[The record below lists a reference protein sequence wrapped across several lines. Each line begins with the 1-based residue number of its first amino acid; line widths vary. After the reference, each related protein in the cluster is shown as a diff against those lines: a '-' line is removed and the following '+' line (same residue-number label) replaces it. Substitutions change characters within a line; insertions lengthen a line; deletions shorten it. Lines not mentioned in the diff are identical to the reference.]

1 MGDLESSQKL
11 SGVSRPAEGVG
22 GGSCTEIS
30 TELIRSLTELQE
42 LEAVYERLCGEEKV
56 VERELDALLEQ
67 QNTIESKMVTLHRM
81 GPNLQLIEGD
91 AKQLAGMIT
100 FTCNLAEN
108 VSSKVRQLDLA
119 KNRLYQAIQR
129 ADDILDLKF
138 CMDGVRSA
146 LRSEDYEQ
154 AAAHIHRYLCL
165 DKSVIELSRQGQE
178 VPQNKIH
185 MIPFNSLDIISKSSN
200 RLYQAIQRADDI
212 LDLKFCMDGVR
223 SALRS
228 EDYEQ
233 AAAHIHRYL
242 CLDKSVIELSRQGQ
256 EGSMIDANLK
266 LLQEAEQ
273 RLKAIVAEK
282 FAIATKEGDLPQVE
296 RFFKI
301 FPLLGLHEE
310 GLSKFSEYLCK
321 QVASKAEENLLLV
334 LRSDMSDRR
343 AAVIF
348 ADTLTLLFE
357 GIARIVET
365 HQPIVETYYGLG
377 RLYTLIKYL
386 QVECD
391 RQVEK
396 VVDKFTKQRDYQQQ
410 FRLVQNNLRNS
421 APEKIEPR
429 ELDPILTEVTLM
441 NARSELYLRFLR
453 KRISS
458 DFEVGDSMA
467 SEEVK
472 QEHQKCL
479 DKLLNNCLLS
489 CTMQELIGYYI
500 TMEEYFMRE
509 TVNKAVALDTYE
521 KGQLTSSMVDDVFY
535 IVKKCIGRALS
546 SSNIDCLC
554 AMINLAT
561 RELEAD
567 FRGVLSNK
575 LRMGFPA
582 TTLQDIQRGVTSAVN
597 IMHSSLQQGKF
608 DTKGIESTDEAK
620 LSFLEL
626 IGYYITMEEY
636 FMRETVN
643 KAVALD
649 TYEKGQ
655 LTSSMVDDVF
665 YIVKKCIGRALS
677 SSNIDCLCAMIN
689 LATRELEADFR
700 GVLSNK
706 LRMGFPAT
714 TLQDIQRGVTSAV
727 NIMHSSLQQGKF
739 DTKGIEST
747 DEAKL
752 SFLVTLNNV
761 EVCSENISTLK
772 KTLESDCTKL
782 FSQGIGGEQ
791 AQAKFDSCLSDLAA
805 VSNKFRD
812 LLQEGLA
819 ELSSTAVKPQVQP
832 WINTFLSV
840 SHNIEEEEFNDYE
853 ANDPWVQQ
861 FILNLEQQMSEFKA
875 SLSPVIY
882 DSLTSLLTSLV
893 AVELEKVVLKSSFN
907 RLGGLQFDKELRSL
921 IAYLTTVTTW
931 TIRDKFARLSQM
943 ATILNLERV
952 TEILDYWGANSGPLT
967 WRLTPA
973 EVRQVLAL
981 RIDFRHEDIKRLR
994 L

>member
-1 MGDLESSQKL
+1 MFRHHFRQPRRA
-11 SGVSRPAEGVG
+11 SRPYRTRQLHSKMAAATAPGPRALGGEG
-22 GGSCTEIS
+22 GGSTVSVLSMERIQ
-30 TELIRSLTELQE
+30 SLTDLAD
-42 LEAVYERLCGEEKV
+42 LEAAYSRLCEEEKV
-56 VERELDALLEQ
+56 MQEELDALLEQ
-67 QNTIESKMVTLHRM
+67 QSTIENKMVALHRM

-91 AKQLAGMIT
+91 AQQLAGMIT

-138 CMDGVRSA
+138 CMDGVQTA
-146 LRSEDYEQ
+146 LRNEDYEQ
-154 AAAHIHRYLCL
+154 AAAHIHRYLSL
-165 DKSVIELSRQGQE
+165 DKSVIELSRQG
-178 VPQNKIH
+178 K
-185 MIPFNSLDIISKSSN
+185 
-200 RLYQAIQRADDI
+200 
-212 LDLKFCMDGVR
+212 
-223 SALRS
+223 
-228 EDYEQ
+228 
-233 AAAHIHRYL
+233 
-242 CLDKSVIELSRQGQ
+242 
-256 EGSMIDANLK
+256 EGGIIDANLK

-273 RLKAIVAEK
+273 RLKTIVTEK
-282 FAIATKEGDLPQVE
+282 FDTAMKQGDLPQVE

-321 QVASKAEENLLLV
+321 QVANKAEENLQLV
-334 LRSDMSDRR
+334 MGTDMSDRR

-365 HQPIVETYYGLG
+365 HQPIVETYYGPG
-377 RLYTLIKYL
+377 RLYTLIKHL

-396 VVDKFTKQRDYQQQ
+396 VVDKFIKERDYHRQFQQ
-410 FRLVQNNLRNS
+410 VQNSMMRS
-421 APEKIEPR
+421 ASAEKIEPR

-441 NARSELYLRFLR
+441 NARSELYLRFI
-453 KRISS
+453 KRRIIS

-472 QEHQKCL
+472 QEHQKYL

-489 CTMQELIGYYI
+489 RTMQELIGYYI

-509 TVNKAVALDTYE
+509 TVNKAVAMDSYE

-546 SSNIDCLC
+546 SSSIDCLC
-554 AMINLAT
+554 AMINHST
-561 RELEAD
+561 TELESD
-567 FRGVLSNK
+567 FREVLYNK
-575 LRMGFPA
+575 LKQGFPA
-582 TTLQDIQRGVTSAVN
+582 TTFQDFQRGVTSAVN

-620 LSFLEL
+620 QSFL
-626 IGYYITMEEY
+626 
-636 FMRETVN
+636 
-643 KAVALD
+643 
-649 TYEKGQ
+649 
-655 LTSSMVDDVF
+655 
-665 YIVKKCIGRALS
+665 
-677 SSNIDCLCAMIN
+677 
-689 LATRELEADFR
+689 
-700 GVLSNK
+700 
-706 LRMGFPAT
+706 
-714 TLQDIQRGVTSAV
+714 
-727 NIMHSSLQQGKF
+727 
-739 DTKGIEST
+739 
-747 DEAKL
+747 
-752 SFLVTLNNV
+752 
-761 EVCSENISTLK
+761 
-772 KTLESDCTKL
+772 SDCSKL
-782 FSQGIGGEQ
+782 LSQGFGGEQ
-791 AQAKFDSCLSDLAA
+791 AQAKIDSCLSDMAA
-805 VSNKFRD
+805 VSNKFCD
-812 LLQEGLA
+812 LLQEGLN
-819 ELSSTAVKPQVQP
+819 ELNSTAIKPQVKP
-832 WINTFLSV
+832 WINLFLSV
-840 SHNIEEEEFNDYE
+840 SHNIEEEEFSDYE

-861 FILNLEQQMSEFKA
+861 FIVNLEQQMTEFKA
-875 SLSPVIY
+875 GLSPVIY
-882 DSLTSLLTSLV
+882 DTLTGLMTSLI
-893 AVELEKVVLKSSFN
+893 AIELEKVLLKSTFS

-952 TEILDYWGANSGPLT
+952 TEILDYWGPNSGPLT

-981 RIDFRHEDIKRLR
+981 RIDFRSEDIKRLR

>member
-1 MGDLESSQKL
+1 TGTKMADLLSPQKL
-11 SGVSRPAEGVG
+11 SGDLPPSEGVG
-22 GGSCTEIS
+22 GSHCSEIS

-138 CMDGVRSA
+138 CMDGVQTA
-146 LRSEDYEQ
+146 LRNEDYEQ

-165 DKSVIELSRQGQE
+165 DKSVIELSRQG
-178 VPQNKIH
+178 K
-185 MIPFNSLDIISKSSN
+185 
-200 RLYQAIQRADDI
+200 
-212 LDLKFCMDGVR
+212 
-223 SALRS
+223 
-228 EDYEQ
+228 
-233 AAAHIHRYL
+233 
-242 CLDKSVIELSRQGQ
+242 

-273 RLKAIVAEK
+273 RLKTIVEEK
-282 FAIATKEGDLPQVE
+282 FAMATKEGDLPQVE

-334 LRSDMSDRR
+334 LGSDMSDRR

-365 HQPIVETYYGLG
+365 HQPIVETYYGPG

-396 VVDKFTKQRDYQQQ
+396 VVDKFIKQRDYHQQ
-410 FRLVQNNLRNS
+410 FRLVQSNLMRNS
-421 APEKIEPR
+421 ATEKIEPR

-467 SEEVK
+467 SEEIK

-489 CTMQELIGYYI
+489 CTMQELIGLYI

-546 SSNIDCLC
+546 SSSIDCLC

-561 RELEAD
+561 TELEAD
-567 FRGVLSNK
+567 FRDVLCNK

-620 LSFLEL
+620 LSFL
-626 IGYYITMEEY
+626 
-636 FMRETVN
+636 
-643 KAVALD
+643 
-649 TYEKGQ
+649 
-655 LTSSMVDDVF
+655 
-665 YIVKKCIGRALS
+665 
-677 SSNIDCLCAMIN
+677 
-689 LATRELEADFR
+689 
-700 GVLSNK
+700 
-706 LRMGFPAT
+706 
-714 TLQDIQRGVTSAV
+714 
-727 NIMHSSLQQGKF
+727 
-739 DTKGIEST
+739 
-747 DEAKL
+747 
-752 SFLVTLNNV
+752 
-761 EVCSENISTLK
+761 
-772 KTLESDCTKL
+772 SDCTKL

-812 LLQEGLA
+812 LLQEGLT
-819 ELSSTAVKPQVQP
+819 ELNSTAVKPQVQP

-861 FILNLEQQMSEFKA
+861 FILNLEQQMAEFKA

-882 DSLTSLLTSLV
+882 DSLTSLMTSLV
-893 AVELEKVVLKSSFN
+893 AVELEKVVLKSTFN

-981 RIDFRHEDIKRLR
+981 RIDFRSEDIKRLR

>member
-1 MGDLESSQKL
+1 MAAAVSGLWLPGGEG
-11 SGVSRPAEGVG
+11 GVSASSLSMER
-22 GGSCTEIS
+22 
-30 TELIRSLTELQE
+30 IRSLTDLPE
-42 LEAVYERLCGEEKV
+42 LEAAYSRLCGEEKG
-56 VERELDALLEQ
+56 VEEELEALLEQ
-67 QNTIESKMVTLHRM
+67 QNTIESKMVTLHRL

-91 AKQLAGMIT
+91 ARQLAGMIT

-138 CMDGVRSA
+138 CMDGVQTA
-146 LRSEDYEQ
+146 LRNEDYEQ
-154 AAAHIHRYLCL
+154 AAAHIHRYL
-165 DKSVIELSRQGQE
+165 S
-178 VPQNKIH
+178 
-185 MIPFNSLDIISKSSN
+185 
-200 RLYQAIQRADDI
+200 
-212 LDLKFCMDGVR
+212 
-223 SALRS
+223 
-228 EDYEQ
+228 
-233 AAAHIHRYL
+233 
-242 CLDKSVIELSRQGQ
+242 LDKSVIELSRQGQ
-256 EGSMIDANLK
+256 EGSIIDANLK

-273 RLKAIVAEK
+273 RLKIIVTEK
-282 FAIATKEGDLPQVE
+282 FDVATKQGNLPQVE

-321 QVASKAEENLLLV
+321 QVANKAKENLLLV
-334 LRSDMSDRR
+334 METDMSDRR

-365 HQPIVETYYGLG
+365 HQPIVETYYGPG
-377 RLYTLIKYL
+377 KLYTLIKHL

-391 RQVEK
+391 QQVEK
-396 VVDKFTKQRDYQQQ
+396 VVDKFIKQRDYHRQ
-410 FRLVQNNLRNS
+410 FQHVQNSMVRSS
-421 APEKIEPR
+421 ATEKIEPR

-441 NARSELYLRFLR
+441 NARSELYLRFI
-453 KRISS
+453 KRRIVS
-458 DFEVGDSMA
+458 DFEVEDSMA

-472 QEHQKCL
+472 QAHQKSL

-489 CTMQELIGYYI
+489 RTMQELIGCYI

-509 TVNKAVALDTYE
+509 TVNKAVAMDMCE

-546 SSNIDCLC
+546 SSSIDCLC
-554 AMINLAT
+554 AMINHST
-561 RELEAD
+561 TELESD
-567 FRGVLSNK
+567 FREVLCTK
-575 LRMGFPA
+575 LKLGFPA
-582 TTLQDIQRGVTSAVN
+582 TTFQDIQRGVTSAVN

-620 LSFLEL
+620 
-626 IGYYITMEEY
+626 
-636 FMRETVN
+636 
-643 KAVALD
+643 
-649 TYEKGQ
+649 Q
-655 LTSSMVDDVF
+655 
-665 YIVKKCIGRALS
+665 
-677 SSNIDCLCAMIN
+677 
-689 LATRELEADFR
+689 
-700 GVLSNK
+700 
-706 LRMGFPAT
+706 
-714 TLQDIQRGVTSAV
+714 
-727 NIMHSSLQQGKF
+727 
-739 DTKGIEST
+739 
-747 DEAKL
+747 

-761 EVCSENISTLK
+761 EVCSENIMTLK
-772 KTLESDCTKL
+772 TTLESDCAKL
-782 FSQGIGGEQ
+782 LSQGFGGEQ
-791 AQAKFDSCLSDLAA
+791 AEAKINSCLADMAA

-812 LLQEGLA
+812 LLQEGLS
-819 ELSSTAVKPQVQP
+819 ELNSTAVKPQVKP
-832 WINTFLSV
+832 WINLFLSV

-861 FILNLEQQMSEFKA
+861 FIINLEQQMAEFKWLHCQDNDVVFCPQA
-875 SLSPVIY
+875 GLSPVIY
-882 DSLTSLLTSLV
+882 DSLSSLTTSLIAT
-893 AVELEKVVLKSSFN
+893 ELEKVVLKSTFS

-952 TEILDYWGANSGPLT
+952 TEILDYWGPNSGPLT

-981 RIDFRHEDIKRLR
+981 RIDFRSEDIKRLR

>member
-1 MGDLESSQKL
+1 MADFDSAQRLL
-11 SGVSRPAEGVG
+11 GVPPPPDGVG
-22 GGSCTEIS
+22 GGSCSGIS

-42 LEAVYERLCGEEKV
+42 LEAVYQRLCGEEKV

-138 CMDGVRSA
+138 CMDGVQTA
-146 LRSEDYEQ
+146 LRNEDYEQ

-165 DKSVIELSRQGQE
+165 DKSVIELSRQG
-178 VPQNKIH
+178 K
-185 MIPFNSLDIISKSSN
+185 
-200 RLYQAIQRADDI
+200 
-212 LDLKFCMDGVR
+212 
-223 SALRS
+223 
-228 EDYEQ
+228 
-233 AAAHIHRYL
+233 
-242 CLDKSVIELSRQGQ
+242 

-273 RLKAIVAEK
+273 RLKAIVTEK

-334 LRSDMSDRR
+334 LGTDMSDRR

-365 HQPIVETYYGLG
+365 HQPIVETYYGPG

-396 VVDKFTKQRDYQQQ
+396 VVDKFIKQRDYHQQ
-410 FRLVQNNLRNS
+410 FRHVQSNLMRNS
-421 APEKIEPR
+421 TSEKIEPR

-472 QEHQKCL
+472 QEHQKSL

-489 CTMQELIGYYI
+489 CTMQELIGLYI

-535 IVKKCIGRALS
+535 IVKKCVGRALS
-546 SSNIDCLC
+546 SSSIDCLC

-561 RELEAD
+561 TELESD
-567 FRGVLSNK
+567 FRDVLCNK

-582 TTLQDIQRGVTSAVN
+582 TTFQDIQRGVTSAVN

-620 LSFLEL
+620 LSFL
-626 IGYYITMEEY
+626 
-636 FMRETVN
+636 
-643 KAVALD
+643 
-649 TYEKGQ
+649 
-655 LTSSMVDDVF
+655 
-665 YIVKKCIGRALS
+665 
-677 SSNIDCLCAMIN
+677 
-689 LATRELEADFR
+689 
-700 GVLSNK
+700 
-706 LRMGFPAT
+706 
-714 TLQDIQRGVTSAV
+714 
-727 NIMHSSLQQGKF
+727 
-739 DTKGIEST
+739 
-747 DEAKL
+747 
-752 SFLVTLNNV
+752 
-761 EVCSENISTLK
+761 
-772 KTLESDCTKL
+772 SDCTKL
-782 FSQGIGGEQ
+782 FNQGIGGEQ
-791 AQAKFDSCLSDLAA
+791 AQAKFDSCLSDLVA

-812 LLQEGLA
+812 LLQEGLM
-819 ELSSTAVKPQVQP
+819 ELNSTAIKPQVQP

-861 FILNLEQQMSEFKA
+861 FILNLEQQMAEFKA

-882 DSLTSLLTSLV
+882 DSLTSLMTSLV
-893 AVELEKVVLKSSFN
+893 AVELEKVVLKSTFN

-981 RIDFRHEDIKRLR
+981 RIDFRSEDIKRLR